1 MQRVAGAEAAF
12 AGELLNLNCDALH
25 VVNLNLSKT
34 HGCALEADNL
44 VTLLNYLA
52 SGRRLTFGG
61 GVLSEEDLLSAF
73 ASSGGLTY

>member
-12 AGELLNLNCDALH
+12 AGELLHLNCDALH

-34 HGCALEADNL
+34 RGCALEADNL
-44 VTLLNYLA
+44 ITLLNYFA
-52 SGRRLTFGG
+52 PGRCLTFRG
-61 GVLSEEDLLSAF
+61 GVLSEEDLLFAF